1 VRLTH
6 ADLGPLFARGLE
18 QVGAGIVAL
27 LGDADAGH
35 PPLLVRGGVAA
46 LPGVRD
52 WLAAR
57 TGCPLAA
64 GDDPGATAPTGQ
76 VCGAAAW
83 AAARAGLGR

>member
-1 VRLTH
+1 MRITH
-6 ADLGPLFARGLE
+6 ADLGPLFAPGLE
-18 QVGAGIVAL
+18 QVGAAVVGL
-27 LGDADAGH
+27 LDDADAAR
-35 PPLLVRGGVAA
+35 PPLLVRGGVAS

-57 TGCPLAA
+57 TGCTLAA
-64 GDDPGATAPTGQ
+64 ADDPGVAAPSGQ